1 MIVVWTLVSAIAGF
15 ILGRWMPASRRHAA
29 NSELSVMLE
38 ARHDRSARLEEL
50 VDAVRTRALWV
61 DEHNQGFTVREQLAA
76 SPASITVHVPDPEHV
91 LVATL
96 QLSRTSSLVLP
107 FELALA
113 LVDVYGPVTLVVDG
127 EIYDVDGTRD
137 QHALTNE
144 VSSRM
149 TERFRKLLK
158 VTR

>member
-1 MIVVWTLVSAIAGF
+1 MIMVWTLAAAIAGF
-15 ILGRWMPASRRHAA
+15 ILGRWMPTRRRDAA
-29 NSELSVMLE
+29 NTGWSVMLG
-38 ARHDRSARLEEL
+38 ARHDRAARLEEL
-50 VDAVRTRALWV
+50 VEAVRARALWLE
-61 DEHNQGFTVREQLAA
+61 EHHQGFTVREQLAA
-76 SPASITVHVPDPEHV
+76 TPASITVHVPHPEHV
-91 LVATL
+91 LLATL
-96 QLSRTSSLVLP
+96 QLSRTGSLVLP

-144 VSSRM
+144 ASSRM
-149 TERFRKLLK
+149 TERWRKLLT

>member
-1 MIVVWTLVSAIAGF
+1 MIVVWSVVAAIAGF
-15 ILGRWMPASRRHAA
+15 VLGRWTPTRQRHAA
-29 NSELSVMLE
+29 NTELSVMLG

-50 VDAVRTRALWV
+50 VEAARARALWV
-61 DEHNQGFTVREQLAA
+61 EEHHQGFTVREQLAA
-76 SPASITVHVPDPEHV
+76 RPASITVHVPDPEHV

-127 EIYDVDGTRD
+127 EIYDIDGTRD

-149 TERFRKLLK
+149 TERFRNLLK
-158 VTR
+158 ASR

>member
-1 MIVVWTLVSAIAGF
+1 MQAVIV
-15 ILGRWMPASRRHAA
+15 ILGRWMPIRQRHAA
-29 NSELSVMLE
+29 NTELSVMLG
-38 ARHDRSARLEEL
+38 ARNDRSARLEEL
-50 VDAVRTRALWV
+50 VEAARARALWV
-61 DEHNQGFTVREQLAA
+61 EEHNQGFTVREQLAA
-76 SPASITVHVPDPEHV
+76 TPASIRVHVQDPEHV
-91 LVATL
+91 LAATL

-113 LVDVYGPVTLVVDG
+113 LVDVYGPLTLVVDG
-127 EIYDVDGTRD
+127 ERYDIDGTRD

-158 VTR
+158 VGR